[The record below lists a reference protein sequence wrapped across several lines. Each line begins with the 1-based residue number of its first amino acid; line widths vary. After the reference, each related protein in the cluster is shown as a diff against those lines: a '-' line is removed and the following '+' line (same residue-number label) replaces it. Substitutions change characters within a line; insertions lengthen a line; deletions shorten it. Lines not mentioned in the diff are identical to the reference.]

1 MAAVAAAG
9 NGSVSAA
16 GHPEQEGDEE
26 VPAMLREPQG
36 NFVRM
41 LMGAIKNTVQV
52 AQLLPGEAEFEY
64 QSSLVA
70 SKGLLDSNSSRVAAL
85 IQRSAAA
92 WGMALQ
98 LRPGSDPD
106 DAFESLVDVTDSIFE
121 SVDDCARAH

>member
-1 MAAVAAAG
+1 
-9 NGSVSAA
+9 
-16 GHPEQEGDEE
+16 
-26 VPAMLREPQG
+26 MLREPQG

>member
-1 MAAVAAAG
+1 MAAVAGAG
-9 NGSVSAA
+9 DGAGSAA
-16 GHPEQEGDEE
+16 APEEEGDEE

-36 NFVRM
+36 HFVRT
-41 LMGAIKNTVQV
+41 LMGAIKNTVQA

-64 QSSLVA
+64 QASLVV
-70 SKGLLDSNSSRVAAL
+70 SQGLLDSSSSRVAAL